1 MTKSQVVWLITKLIG
16 VYFAYSA
23 IVAVPDVISSVY
35 HYASL
40 PSPPR
45 FAKNENPANNA
56 QTVSPINP
64 TVNNP
69 SINNPAVAKTEAET
83 PAEKAKNDALKLFLW
98 NLFSTIFY
106 GLIGWY
112 LIRDGRFLS
121 AVLNREEPFD
131 ESGKPV
137 ASDSFP
143 LSKKKEEVVTS
154 LNLSG
159 GKEEITSLNLSD
171 TKSEQAPP
179 PEPPPAPLPTPPA
192 VSFAQPTIAEEPAL
206 AEPANVPDNASNEFL
221 NDAPSDEHK

>member
-1 MTKSQVVWLITKLIG
+1 MTKRQVVWLIIKLFG

-23 IVAVPDVISSVY
+23 IVAVPGVLSSIY
-35 HYASL
+35 TYTSL

-45 FAKNENPANNA
+45 FAKSENQANNS
-56 QTVSPINP
+56 QTVSPGFPGNP
-64 TVNNP
+64 TL
-69 SINNPAVAKTEAET
+69 NNPAIPKIEAET
-83 PAEKAKNDALKLFLW
+83 PVEKAKNEALKLLLW

-112 LIRDGRFLS
+112 LIRDGRFLF
-121 AVLNREEPFD
+121 AILNRQEPFD

-137 ASDSFP
+137 ESESFP

-171 TKSEQAPP
+171 TKSEQTV
-179 PEPPPAPLPTPPA
+179 PPAI
-192 VSFAQPTIAEEPAL
+192 SF
-206 AEPANVPDNASNEFL
+206 AEPANVPDNAPTEIL
-221 NDAPSDEHK
+221 TGEPSDEHK